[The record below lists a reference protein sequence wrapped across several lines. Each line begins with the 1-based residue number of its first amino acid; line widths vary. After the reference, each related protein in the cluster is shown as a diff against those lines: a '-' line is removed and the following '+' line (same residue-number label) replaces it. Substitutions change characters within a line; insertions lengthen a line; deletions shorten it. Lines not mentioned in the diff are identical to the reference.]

1 MLPSGTLGANPS
13 EGGRRQHD
21 SFQGDRAGGSGNVS
35 AQQQTEGR
43 EMKPAYLKPKEAAE
57 YLSVSVSTLYS
68 LKGEGIVKFYK
79 LGGSILLK
87 VSELDAAVERGVQE

>member
-1 MLPSGTLGANPS
+1 
-13 EGGRRQHD
+13 
-21 SFQGDRAGGSGNVS
+21 
-35 AQQQTEGR
+35 
-43 EMKPAYLKPKEAAE
+43 MKPGYLKPKEAAE
-57 YLSVSVSTLYS
+57 YLSVSVSTLYA

>member
-1 MLPSGTLGANPS
+1 
-13 EGGRRQHD
+13 
-21 SFQGDRAGGSGNVS
+21 
-35 AQQQTEGR
+35 
-43 EMKPAYLKPKEAAE
+43 MKPAYLKPKEAAE
-57 YLSVSVSTLYS
+57 YLSVSVSTLYA